1 MQKSITDQRE
11 SKEEL
16 KESDYDQGRDQLE
29 GKREEETDWVTTNEV
44 F

>member
-1 MQKSITDQRE
+1 MKKDD
-11 SKEEL
+11 
-16 KESDYDQGRDQLE
+16 KESREPDYDEEEDQLE